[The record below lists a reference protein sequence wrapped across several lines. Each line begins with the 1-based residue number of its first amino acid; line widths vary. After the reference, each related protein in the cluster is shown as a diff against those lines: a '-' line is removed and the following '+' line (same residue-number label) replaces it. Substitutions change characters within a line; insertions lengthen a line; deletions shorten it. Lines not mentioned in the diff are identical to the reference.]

1 MPDIGSDDAT
11 AAPLVLC
18 RNLARAEP
26 TLFPPALTVT
36 LMKHKTALATA
47 ASVTG
52 VLVASAAAM
61 GANVGILRSND
72 DTFGQLSASDSTPTS
87 TTLDSTSSSTDG
99 STSTPTST
107 NSIVTSTDGASGAT
121 VYQLAGIAD
130 ITVARSGDSGLQVV
144 AVVPVAGWTKSVHA
158 DDSGAPGG
166 IEVELRSAS
175 EKVEFKAWVMN
186 GQVLTDVERK
196 SLSASESG
204 GLSTTVV
211 GSSNSSS
218 TSDDDSDDS
227 GDDSDDSDDDS
238 SHGGDDEYEGSD
250 DDD

>member
-1 MPDIGSDDAT
+1 
-11 AAPLVLC
+11 
-18 RNLARAEP
+18 
-26 TLFPPALTVT
+26 
-36 LMKHKTALATA
+36 MKHKTALATA

-87 TTLDSTSSSTDG
+87 TTLDGTSISTDG
-99 STSTPTST
+99 STSTPTS
-107 NSIVTSTDGASGAT
+107 SIVTSTDGASGAT

-130 ITVARSGDSGLQVV
+130 ITVARSGDSGLHVV
-144 AVVPVAGWTKSVHA
+144 AVVPVAGWTKSVHP

-218 TSDDDSDDS
+218 TGDDDSDDS

-238 SHGGDDEYEGSD
+238 SHGGDDDEYEGSD